1 MKLKYTRGM
10 LNAILSGAL
19 NGATFSPHPVFHVLV
34 PATCPYVPPE
44 MLDPRVMWRD
54 GAAYDAAAANLSAR
68 FNRNFRKFEGV
79 DRSIVE
85 AAPAV

>member
-1 MKLKYTRGM
+1 
-10 LNAILSGAL
+10 
-19 NGATFSPHPVFHVLV
+19 
-34 PATCPYVPPE
+34 
-44 MLDPRVMWRD
+44 MWRD